1 MPSLINL
8 GSRIPSNWQ
17 PTRFPIE
24 CYIELI
30 REAIGSQHILCADYL
45 GDYDGKVVIVIQIP
59 YHSPYPYGLIT
70 YKYGS
75 VGGRDEIGLIGENG
89 YNPDIYRDLVYR
101 MLAAVEVFQSLAEL
115 KGWIQND
122 ETLDPMKL
130 AYFFQELDKVE
141 INMDFTD
148 MFSKM
153 TGIGTDEMEGD

>member
-8 GSRIPSNWQ
+8 GCRIPADWKPS
-17 PTRFPIE
+17 RFPID

-30 REAIGSQHILCADYL
+30 REAIGFQNVLCADYL
-45 GDYDGKVVIVIQIP
+45 GDYDGKVIIIISIP
-59 YHSPYPYGLIT
+59 HHSPYPYGLIT

-75 VGGRDEIGLIGENG
+75 VGGRDEIGFIGETG
-89 YNPDIYRDLVYR
+89 FYEEGYRDLVVR
-101 MLAAVEVFQSLAEL
+101 MLSAVEVFHSLAEL
-115 KGWIQND
+115 KMWLEND
-122 ETLDPMKL
+122 DTLDPMKL

-153 TGIGTDEMEGD
+153 SGIGNDEMERD